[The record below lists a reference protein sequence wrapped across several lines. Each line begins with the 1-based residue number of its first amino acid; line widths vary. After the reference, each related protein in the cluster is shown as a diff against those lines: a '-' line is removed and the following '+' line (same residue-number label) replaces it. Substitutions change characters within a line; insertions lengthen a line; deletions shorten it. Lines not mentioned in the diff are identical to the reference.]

1 MEVSCM
7 RTLFGVAVAGA
18 LGALA
23 RYGLGDV
30 LSRRFPGFPWA
41 TLLINVTGSF
51 LLGAVFVIL
60 TERTSASPAFRSTVM
75 IGLIGSYTTFS
86 TFSLE
91 TVRLLQEGSAAAA
104 GMNVLGNLGIG
115 LSALWLGMTVG
126 KVV

>member
-7 RTLFGVAVAGA
+7 RTLLGVAVAGA

-30 LSRRFPGFPWA
+30 VSRRFPGFPWG
-41 TLLINVTGSF
+41 TLAVNVTGSF
-51 LLGAVFVIL
+51 LLGALFVVL
-60 TERTSASPAFRSTVM
+60 TERTSASPALRSTVM
-75 IGLIGSYTTFS
+75 IGFIGAYTTFS

-91 TVRLLQEGSAAAA
+91 TVRLIQEGSTLTA
-104 GMNVLGNLGIG
+104 GLNVLSNLGLG
-115 LSALWLGMTVG
+115 LGAVWLGMTLG

>member
-1 MEVSCM
+1 M
-7 RTLFGVAVAGA
+7 RTLLGVALAGA

-23 RYGLGDV
+23 RYGLGD
-30 LSRRFPGFPWA
+30 LIARRFPGFPWG
-41 TLLINVTGSF
+41 TLAINVTGSF
-51 LLGAVFVIL
+51 LIGALFVIL

-91 TVRLLQEGSAAAA
+91 TVRLLQEGSTTAA
-104 GMNVLGNLGIG
+104 GLNVVSNLGIG
-115 LSALWLGMTVG
+115 LAAVWLGMTLG